1 MSRTSVHSR
10 RSRAF
15 TLVELMAAVSISTI
29 VFVGMFSAYLFVG
42 RNFTRLA
49 NAQQQDAEG
58 RRTLQRF
65 TQDLSAAISLTTA
78 MPTEISLTKRLATGT
93 ATVSYAYS
101 AANGTFTRTDSAG
114 TQTLLSG
121 VTGVTLS
128 YFSEAGNPTT
138 TPHSIKSVE
147 LLVSSAVGNAS
158 GGTRATATAVSPRI
172 VLRNKAALQ

>member
-1 MSRTSVHSR
+1 MV
-10 RSRAF
+10 F
-15 TLVELMAAVSISTI
+15 AA
-29 VFVGMFSAYLFVG
+29 MFSAYLFVG

-49 NAQQQDAEG
+49 NIQQQEVQG

-65 TQDLSAAISLTTA
+65 TQDLSAATKLTTVL
-78 MPTEISLTKRLATGT
+78 PTEVALTKQLASGT
-93 ATVSYAYS
+93 ATVSYTYS
-101 AANGTFTRTDSAG
+101 AADGTFTRTDNTG

-128 YFSEAGNPTT
+128 YFSEAGNATS
-138 TPHSIKSVE
+138 TPHSVKSVE

-158 GGTRATATAVSPRI
+158 GGTRATHTTASSRI